1 MMDITSAGKAAPAR
15 LRFRPRQQAPSTARE
30 TALASAALY
39 RLLSLAFSNPEP
51 QLVHSVVKGCGELK
65 AALSPGTLPVRIA
78 HALKAADEEWRA
90 ASIEQLA
97 DEYSRLF
104 LGAGLVPLREGGFGG
119 GSRFAG
125 EPAGMADVSGFYLA
139 FGFALPDLAA
149 SPPDSL
155 GAELEFMSLLN
166 LKLALALQRRR
177 TEHARITRTAMAH
190 FLEDHLGSWAEAFE
204 AALVNASAAPAY
216 RTMGGLLARTVE
228 TDCARLNVRPLKA
241 RDIPCKAAIGT
252 EELVCPFS
260 AQNGHN
266 DNSRP
271 GALDR

>member
-1 MMDITSAGKAAPAR
+1 MMDMTATGKAAPAR
-15 LRFRPRQQAPSTARE
+15 PRFRPRQQAPSTARE

-51 QLVHSVVKGCGELK
+51 QLVCLVIRGCGELK
-65 AALSPGTLPVRIA
+65 AALSRGALPVRTA
-78 HALKAADEEWRA
+78 RALRAVDEEWRTA
-90 ASIEQLA
+90 KIEQLA

-119 GSRFAG
+119 GSKFAAQ
-125 EPAGMADVSGFYLA
+125 PAGMADVSGFYLA
-139 FGFALPDLAA
+139 FGFVLPDLGA
-149 SPPDSL
+149 SPPNSL

-204 AALVNASAAPAY
+204 AALVHAQAAPAY
-216 RTMGGLLARTVE
+216 QTMGRLLARTVE

-241 RDIPCKAAIGT
+241 RDGPCKAAIGS

-260 AQNGHN
+260 AQNGDN
-266 DNSRP
+266 DNSGP
-271 GALDR
+271 GALER